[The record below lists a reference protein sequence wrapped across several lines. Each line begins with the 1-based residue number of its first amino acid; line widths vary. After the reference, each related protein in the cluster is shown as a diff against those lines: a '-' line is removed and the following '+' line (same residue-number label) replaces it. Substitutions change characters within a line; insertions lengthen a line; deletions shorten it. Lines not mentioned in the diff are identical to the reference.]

1 MKFFKF
7 AVVLLAFV
15 GLSLIGC
22 SDKSQ
27 SPVDPTDQSLQNQ
40 VSLQKNFSREF
51 TLVAIPTGIDNPGIL
66 KYPDGKIMLKGSQ
79 GPVYYIATFP
89 LSDNGPDILTGPGEI
104 EINGMIDPVNG
115 IGQFHGKLLLK
126 PEASAAAGGV
136 WEFTWHGESIFSLTA
151 WEDGPGWTLTL
162 RDVGHGNGG
171 SLTGMQ
177 CQLELT
183 VLFPPDMSAWTG
195 TGNGVIYSH

>member
-1 MKFFKF
+1 MKTLKCVIVLFSFLGL
-7 AVVLLAFV
+7 LLA
-15 GLSLIGC
+15 GC
-22 SDKSQ
+22 TDKSQ
-27 SPVDPTDQSLQNQ
+27 SPISPTDQSLQNQ
-40 VSLQKNFSREF
+40 ASLQKNFSREF
-51 TLVAIPTGIDNPGIL
+51 TIQAFPTGIDNPGIL
-66 KYPDGKIMLKGSQ
+66 TYPDGKIMLKGSQ
-79 GPVYYIATFP
+79 GPVYYIATFSS
-89 LSDNGPDILTGPGEI
+89 SDNSPNLITGPGEL

-115 IGQFHGKLLLK
+115 GGQFHGKLLLK
-126 PEASAAAGGV
+126 PEASEAAGGV

-171 SLTGMQ
+171 ALTGMQ
-177 CQLELT
+177 CQLELI

>member
-7 AVVLLAFV
+7 AVVLLAFM

-22 SDKSQ
+22 TDKSQ

-40 VSLQKNFSREF
+40 ASLQKNFSREF
-51 TLVAIPTGIDNPGIL
+51 TVEEFPTGIDNPGTIT
-66 KYPDGKIMLKGSQ
+66 YPDGKIKLKGNQ
-79 GPVYYIATFP
+79 GPVYYIATFSP
-89 LSDNGPDILTGPGEI
+89 SDNGPDILTGPGEI
-104 EINGMIDPVNG
+104 EINGMIDPVTG
-115 IGQFHGKLLLK
+115 VGHFEGKLLLT
-126 PEASAAAGGV
+126 PEASEAAGGV

-171 SLTGMQ
+171 ALTGMQ
-177 CQLELT
+177 CQLELI

-195 TGNGVIYSH
+195 TGNGVIYTH